1 MEKSQKMLKESAIA
15 ILILAALSLVRS
27 IVSAITNGFK
37 VDVNAIPEGMTA
49 DMLRIAMIVA
59 FACSILV
66 LLIQFH
72 IGYKGLKVANAPDSA
87 KAPAVLALIL
97 AVFAAVA
104 VIGGIRDI
112 VKVFDVTSL
121 LQVIINAIDVLIF
134 GMFYVSA
141 KQVNK
146 AS

>member
-15 ILILAALSLVRS
+15 ILILTALSLVRS

-49 DMLRIAMIVA
+49 DLMRIAMIVA
-59 FACSILV
+59 FACSLVV
-66 LLIQFH
+66 LLIQLY
-72 IGYKGLKVANAPDSA
+72 IGFKGLKVANAPGSA
-87 KAPAVLALIL
+87 KAPAVLALIF
-97 AVFAAVA
+97 AVLAAVA

-112 VKVFDVTSL
+112 VKVFDVSSL
-121 LQVIINAIDVLIF
+121 LQVIINAIDILIF